1 MATGFQSITLTV
13 LLFALAALPLAAE
26 PDAPARRIGVI
37 FEGGFEKAE
46 VTTPIRGARHTQ
58 LVACY
63 EWDFGVRSF
72 TQEIWESRALDWDT
86 LLPAARAVADR
97 IVERVEPELV
107 RDARGVIL
115 YAILADEDPFLSSV
129 LLSPKL
135 LESFRDTLGDR
146 IHVVL
151 VDRHRLYL
159 FPATGGHLADYG
171 PALVEEFRRARMPV
185 SLEVFLLDEQGYEVI
200 GELERSA
207 SGGTVAPPLPIT
219 PPDLP

>member
-1 MATGFQSITLTV
+1 MATGFQSITLTFWLFV
-13 LLFALAALPLAAE
+13 TALLVLPLAAAE

-37 FEGGFEKAE
+37 FEGSFEKAE
-46 VTTPIRGARHTQ
+46 IATSIEGARRTQ

-63 EWDFGVRSF
+63 EWDFGVRAF
-72 TQEIWESRALDWDT
+72 TEAPWQARGLDWEN

-97 IVERVEPELV
+97 SAERVEPELV
-107 RDARGVIL
+107 RDPRGVIL

-129 LLSPKL
+129 ILSPKL
-135 LESFRDTLGDR
+135 LESFRETLGDR

-171 PALVEEFRRARMPV
+171 PALVEEFRRAKMPV
-185 SLEVFLLDEQGYEVI
+185 SLEIFLLDENGYEVI
-200 GELERSA
+200 GELERSP
-207 SGGTVAPPLPIT
+207 SGGTAPLPQ
-219 PPDLP
+219 P